1 MHIKSPTPRTVTRV
15 RPRRGAIVAISALA
29 CAALL
34 SACGGSSSSSTS
46 STSTTNLDTARVA
59 KAIEASVLSQR
70 HLKVTVTCPTTV
82 PQVAGK
88 TFSCTAIGYSTK
100 NPSVVVTKT
109 PFTVT
114 VQNNKGYVTYK
125 GE

>member
-1 MHIKSPTPRTVTRV
+1 MHIKSPTPRTVTGV
-15 RPRRGAIVAISALA
+15 RSRRGVIVAISALA

-34 SACGGSSSSSTS
+34 SACGGSSSTSTS

-59 KAIEASVLSQR
+59 KSIEASVLTER
-70 HLKVTVTCPTTV
+70 HLHVIVTCPTI
-82 PQVAGK
+82 VAQETGK
-88 TFSCTAIGYSTK
+88 TFVCTAIGRSAK
-100 NPSVVVTKT
+100 NPSVIVTKT

>member
-1 MHIKSPTPRTVTRV
+1 MHIKPTTLRTVTLV
-15 RPRRGAIVAISALA
+15 KARRGAIAAVTGLA

-46 STSTTNLDTARVA
+46 SSSATNLNTVRVA
-59 KAIEASVLSQR
+59 KSIEASVLSER
-70 HLKVTVTCPTTV
+70 HLTVKVTCPANV
-82 PQVAGK
+82 PQETGR
-88 TFSCTAIGYSTK
+88 TFVCTATGHSTK
-100 NPSVVVTKT
+100 NPSTVTTT

-114 VQNNKGYVTYK
+114 IQNDKGYVTYK

>member
-1 MHIKSPTPRTVTRV
+1 MPIKSSTPRAVTVV
-15 RPRRGAIVAISALA
+15 QARRGAIVAVTALA

-59 KAIEASVLSQR
+59 KSIEASVLSER
-70 HLKVTVTCPTTV
+70 HLHVTVTCPVTV
-82 PQVAGK
+82 PQETGR
-88 TFSCTAIGYSTK
+88 TFVCTAVGHTTTKPST
-100 NPSVVVTKT
+100 VTKT

-114 VQNNKGYVTYK
+114 IQNTKGYVTYK

>member
-1 MHIKSPTPRTVTRV
+1 MHIKPPTTRTVTV
-15 RPRRGAIVAISALA
+15 QARRGAIVAIATLA

-34 SACGGSSSSSTS
+34 SACGGSSSSTS

-59 KAIEASVLSQR
+59 KSIEQSVLTER
-70 HLKVTVTCPTTV
+70 HLHVKVTCPVTV
-82 PQVAGK
+82 PQEAGR
-88 TFSCTAIGYSTK
+88 TFVCTATGHSNTKPST
-100 NPSVVVTKT
+100 VTTT

-114 VQNNKGYVTYK
+114 IQTNKGYVTYK

>member
-1 MHIKSPTPRTVTRV
+1 MHIKPPTPRTVTV
-15 RPRRGAIVAISALA
+15 VQARRGAIVAITALA

-34 SACGGSSSSSTS
+34 SACGGSSSSTS

-59 KAIEASVLSQR
+59 RSIEASVLSER
-70 HLKVTVTCPTTV
+70 HLHVKVTCPVTV
-82 PQVAGK
+82 PQEAGR
-88 TFSCTAIGYSTK
+88 TFVCTAIGHSTK
-100 NPSVVVTKT
+100 NPSVITTST

-114 VQNNKGYVTYK
+114 IQNDKGYVTYK

>member
-1 MHIKSPTPRTVTRV
+1 MHIKPPTPRTVTV
-15 RPRRGAIVAISALA
+15 VQARRGAIVAITALA

-59 KAIEASVLSQR
+59 KSIEASVLTQR
-70 HLKVTVTCPTTV
+70 HLRVKVTCPATV
-82 PQVAGK
+82 PQEAGR
-88 TFSCTAIGYSTK
+88 TFVCTATGHSTTK
-100 NPSVVVTKT
+100 PSTVTTT

-114 VQNNKGYVTYK
+114 IQTNKGYVTYK